1 MISWKK
7 WLRRTVVVAVA
18 ATLGLYL
25 VLAGLLWWKQDSL
38 VFVPSREYRV
48 LPESQGLSHDDVDIE
63 VEPGTRIRGWFVPAQ
78 GTSSGAVLYF
88 HGNGG
93 NLSSYFPR
101 IAPFAAAGLDTFA
114 VDYEGYGASGGAPS
128 EANLYRDADAAWAWL
143 TKSKGIDAGHIVI
156 WGYSLGGGV
165 ATWCA
170 SKHTPRAV
178 ILESTFTSI
187 PDVGAQIYPWLPVRL
202 IAHSHFANS
211 SRVTSIK
218 SPVLF
223 GHGKKDTLIPF
234 EMSVELH
241 RLAGE
246 PKTFV
251 EMDGGHDDGLVKH
264 AETWS
269 TVKKFLEDAGFL
281 GLH

>member
-1 MISWKK
+1 
-7 WLRRTVVVAVA
+7 
-18 ATLGLYL
+18 
-25 VLAGLLWWKQDSL
+25 LACLLWWTQDSL
-38 VFVPSREYRV
+38 VFVPSREYRG
-48 LPESQGLSHDDVDIE
+48 LPEQQGLSHDDVDIE
-63 VEPGTRIRGWFVPAQ
+63 VEPGIHIRGWFVPAQ
-78 GTSSGAVLYF
+78 GPSSGTVLYF

-93 NLSSYFPR
+93 NLSNYLSR
-101 IAPFAAAGLDTFA
+101 IAPFAAAGLDTLA
-114 VDYEGYGASGGAPS
+114 IDYEGYGASGGTPS

-143 TKSKGIDAGHIVI
+143 TKIKGVEAGHIVV

-170 SKHTPRAV
+170 TKHTPGAV

-187 PDVGAQIYPWLPVRL
+187 PDVGARVYPWLPVRL
-202 IAHSHFANS
+202 IAHTEFANS
-211 SRVTSIK
+211 SRVAAIH

-223 GHGKKDTLIPF
+223 GHGKRDVLIPF

-241 RLAGE
+241 RLARE
-246 PKTFV
+246 PKGFV
-251 EMDGGHDDGLVKH
+251 EMAGGHDDSLVRH

-269 TVKKFLEDAGFL
+269 SVKKFLEDAGFA